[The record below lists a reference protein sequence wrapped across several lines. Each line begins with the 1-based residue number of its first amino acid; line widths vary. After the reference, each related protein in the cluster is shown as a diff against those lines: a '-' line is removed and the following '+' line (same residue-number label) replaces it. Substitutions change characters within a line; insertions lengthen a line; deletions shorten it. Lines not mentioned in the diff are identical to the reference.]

1 MATDEN
7 KTPFRLRKDSF
18 STGTSIPSFREYLSY
33 PCNWQE
39 LHFEYIQSRTILQI
53 NKSDRV
59 IFKKKK
65 LLEIRG
71 KVIPN
76 NFDTQVTLIIH
87 PFFSFTR
94 DNIYNRACAR
104 RRLCQRDNEALH
116 KGGGKSARALQ
127 LKWMRACM
135 RYARVREASGSK
147 IYRGNDIVI
156 YRYITRYGPL
166 PWCYG
171 LNWKSKLEEDWICLR
186 METCSR

>member
-1 MATDEN
+1 MKIKLHSDYAKIPFLQESRSHRFVNISRIPATGKNCISNISRAEQYF
-7 KTPFRLRKDSF
+7 KLIKVTAW
-18 STGTSIPSFREYLSY
+18 YL
-33 PCNWQE
+33 
-39 LHFEYIQSRTILQI
+39 
-53 NKSDRV
+53 
-59 IFKKKK
+59 KKKK

-116 KGGGKSARALQ
+116 KGGGKSAGALQ